1 MEIIG
6 YQPPPLHA
14 PLHTHTP
21 SQSHNKDGMEGEE
34 RKCRNLK
41 RTRVEGD
48 IETRSKVESGGSK
61 KAGRRKRVADTKIV
75 KERRKRR
82 GLSKIPF
89 PGQQVNWMLQ
99 TMNTTTSSGDVI
111 SVTTLGFLKVWC
123 LSPVY
128 K

>member
-34 RKCRNLK
+34 RKCRKHK

-48 IETRSKVESGGSK
+48 IETRSKVESGG
-61 KAGRRKRVADTKIV
+61 R
-75 KERRKRR
+75 RR
-82 GLSKIPF
+82 GLRKIPF
-89 PGQQVNWMLQ
+89 PGQQVNWMSQ
-99 TMNTTTSSGDVI
+99 TMNMMTSPGDVI
-111 SVTTLGFLKVWC
+111 SVTILGFLKVWC